1 MAAQILPLPSV
12 KAPCDPFG
20 HYVRLGDSGHRQ
32 LADLHAGGRFSP
44 KRAVV
49 DASRLHH
56 QKELVEALRA
66 SGTQIVLDTKAA
78 ELSAERR
85 FAGLAAGA
93 PWSKSGNGRPLTP
106 GHFAQGSREDV
117 IGQIARFAVEHQI
130 HTVLSPGH
138 YLREGTKSRWF
149 AVDRDACI
157 ALRAALD
164 RVGGRHISIDY
175 ELIMPHVSLN
185 DVDERGHIVETLKDL
200 PFDNL
205 WLRASG
211 FGSDARPLTSRR
223 YINSLLAMHNLGKP
237 IVADYLGGL
246 VGLAAVYFG
255 AISGFAEGVGER
267 ERFDAREWHKP
278 PKVHEEDE
286 EFGRVTRIAISGFGR
301 SVTVS
306 ELKQL
311 HDAKGGRRLVAC
323 ADRNC
328 CLHGFPDMLANPKRH
343 GLYQRTLQI
352 REIEKIPNLNRA
364 QHFLEGEM
372 ARADRLARQI
382 KDLNLTDE
390 NLASRMRAHGDR
402 MEKLRSTL
410 EHFHEVRGND
420 GPRALPVVERK
431 AAQDRRGHV
440 SS

>member
-1 MAAQILPLPSV
+1 M
-12 KAPCDPFG
+12 
-20 HYVRLGDSGHRQ
+20 GDTGHRQ

-56 QKELVEALRA
+56 QSELVQALRA

-78 ELSAERR
+78 ELSSEGK
-85 FAGLAAGA
+85 FTGFAAGA
-93 PWSKSGNGRPLTP
+93 PWSKSGRGKPLTP
-106 GHFAQGSREDV
+106 SHFARDATDDV
-117 IGQIARFAVEHQI
+117 IGQIARFAVEQQMN
-130 HTVLSPGH
+130 TVLSPGH
-138 YLREGTKSRWF
+138 YLREGTNSEWF
-149 AVDRDACI
+149 NVDCEACI
-157 ALRAALD
+157 TLRDALD
-164 RVGGRHISIDY
+164 REGGRDIGIDY
-175 ELIMPHVSLN
+175 ELILPHVALD

-211 FGSDARPLTSRR
+211 FGSDARPLTTRR
-223 YINSLLAMHNLGKP
+223 YINSLSALHDLGRP

-246 VGLAAVYFG
+246 IGLAAVCFG

-267 ERFDAREWHKP
+267 ERAREWHKP
-278 PKVHEEDE
+278 PKVRTEDE
-286 EFGRVTRIAISGFGR
+286 EFRRSTRIAIPGVGR
-301 SVTVS
+301 SVTITD
-306 ELKQL
+306 LRQL
-311 HDAKGGRRLVAC
+311 HDAKGGRRLIAC

-328 CLHGFPDMLANPKRH
+328 CLHGFTDMVANPKRH
-343 GLYQRTLQI
+343 GLYQRSLQI
-352 REIEKIPNLNRA
+352 LNIERTPNLNRA
-364 QHFLEGEM
+364 QHFLDGEM

-382 KDLNLTDE
+382 KELKLSDDKL
-390 NLASRMRAHGDR
+390 SGRMKAHSDR

-431 AAQDRRGHV
+431 AAHEGEYV
-440 SS
+440 SA